1 MRISDWSSDV
11 CSSDLMAGGKPLIA
25 WHLEK
30 LAALGVREV
39 VVNVSWL
46 AGQFPRVLGDGARW
60 GLRIE
65 YSQEGAVPLE
75 TGGGMHQALQ
85 LLRGDGDGDEPFIA
99 VNGDIWTDHD
109 FSRLPPEPAGDAHLV
124 LVDNPTHHPRGDFV
138 LDAGGRVVAAGEPRL
153 TFAGIGV
160 YRPSLLQIG
169 RAHTSELQSL
179 PRNSYAVF
187 CLKK

>member
-11 CSSDLMAGGKPLIA
+11 CSSDL
-25 WHLEK
+25 
-30 LAALGVREV
+30 
-39 VVNVSWL
+39 
-46 AGQFPRVLGDGARW
+46 LGDGARW

-65 YSQEGAVPLE
+65 YSQEGPVPLE
-75 TGGGMHQALQ
+75 TGGGMHHALQ

-138 LDAGGRVVAAGEPRL
+138 DRKSTRL
-153 TFAGIGV
+153 
-160 YRPSLLQIG
+160 
-169 RAHTSELQSL
+169 
-179 PRNSYAVF
+179 NSSH
-187 CLKK
+187 